1 MALPGAVWGTDL
13 FTTQMKIQRKIM
25 LTKVNRISQVVSP
38 LVRSKVPLDVQD
50 LITTY
55 PTNILKEAQYS
66 KVKFDC

>member
-1 MALPGAVWGTDL
+1 
-13 FTTQMKIQRKIM
+13 MKIQRKIM

-38 LVRSKVPLDVQD
+38 LVRSKVPLDAQD